1 MDNLILRNQK
11 ARKVRIDRRSGAPW
25 RCIVL
30 RTPQQC
36 RALLVAA
43 VLLAFLAVS
52 AAQQTD
58 QPALD
63 SPAVTDSG
71 VVLHQT
77 VRRVVVDVIVTDV
90 HGNPVSGLQASDFH
104 LNEDG
109 KKQAIRQFE
118 SHSAEEAV
126 EPAPHAGQLPAHTF
140 MNLPAAP
147 EKGPLTALLY
157 DVLNTPVDAQPYAHA
172 QMVEFLKKN
181 AGQQIA
187 IFVLSDRLRLLQGFT
202 SDSELLERAATSQA
216 TETQRTAWHE
226 GASSSAAAAPT
237 ASSGNKGPG
246 TAQQSSGPQAL
257 APGFLDA
264 QLLLKH
270 MEELEA
276 AAMLD
281 RRVDTTLEAFEEIGR
296 FLAGVSGRKNLIW
309 FSGSFPAGV
318 GPDPIDAVNSGT
330 TERFYSGRMRI
341 ASNLLNAAQVAV
353 YPVDARGLQTSSSFD
368 ASHPASHYSSMSGS
382 IQTASKAVSDNAA
395 RSAAEQATMDGL
407 ASQTGGRAFYNTN
420 GLTEALRAAAND
432 GSSYYTLIYAP
443 INSKFDGSVRKVS
456 VSVDRPGIHLAYR
469 RSYFADDMGSVTSRK
484 VAEDDG
490 GDAMRAL
497 ASAAGFGTPQ
507 AHQLLFAAHV
517 DALGAPATATPAQ
530 MESLLPYQ
538 QQAAKAAR
546 QTLIPPAKPVQ
557 LQPYAIQYAVLAGQ
571 LELPISDN
579 GAYLPH
585 LSLVAMAF
593 DADGNTLCGIDTKI
607 ADVIPSSA
615 IDDVLLN
622 GYKPVQVLFV
632 PVNAALLRLVVRDDR
647 SGRIGSMEIRLP
659 LPAAPLPSS

>member
-1 MDNLILRNQK
+1 
-11 ARKVRIDRRSGAPW
+11 VF
-25 RCIVL
+25 
-30 RTPQQC
+30 
-36 RALLVAA
+36 
-43 VLLAFLAVS
+43 LAFLAVS
-52 AAQQTD
+52 AAQNPD
-58 QPALD
+58 RLASD
-63 SPAVTDSG
+63 APAVADSG

-77 VRRVVVDVIVTDV
+77 VRRVVVDVTVTDV
-90 HGNPVSGLQASDFH
+90 HGNPVSGLQAGDFH
-104 LNEDG
+104 VNEDG
-109 KKQAIRQFE
+109 KKQTIRQFE

-140 MNLPAAP
+140 MNLPPAP
-147 EKGPLTALLY
+147 ENGPLTALLY

-172 QMVEFLKKN
+172 QMVEFLKKS
-181 AGQQIA
+181 AGHQIA

-202 SDSELLERAATSQA
+202 SDKELLERAATSQA
-216 TETQRTAWHE
+216 TETRRTAWHE
-226 GASSSAAAAPT
+226 SASSSATAAPT
-237 ASSGNKGPG
+237 ASSGNRGPG
-246 TAQQSSGPQAL
+246 SAPQTGGPQSFATG
-257 APGFLDA
+257 PLDA
-264 QLLLKH
+264 DLLLSH

-281 RRVDTTLEAFEEIGR
+281 RRVDTTLQAFEEIGR
-296 FLAGVSGRKNLIW
+296 FLAGVSGRKNMIW

-318 GPDPIDAVNSGT
+318 GPDPIDAVNSAT

-341 ASNLLNAAQVAV
+341 ACNLLNAAQVAI
-353 YPVDARGLQTSSSFD
+353 YPVDARGLQTSSFFD
-368 ASHPASHYSSMSGS
+368 AGHPASYYLPDGEYSGS
-382 IQTASKAVSDNAA
+382 MRVPIQIEMNAVSDNAA
-395 RSAAEQATMDGL
+395 RAAAEQATMDGL

-420 GLTEALRAAAND
+420 GLTDALRAAASD

-443 INSKFDGSVRKVS
+443 TNSKFDGSVRKIS
-456 VSVDRPGIHLAYR
+456 VNVDRPGIHLAYR
-469 RSYFADDMGSVTSRK
+469 RSYFADDMGSTTSRQ
-484 VAEDDG
+484 VAADDN

-517 DALGAPATATPAQ
+517 DAIGAPTAATPAQ
-530 MESLLPYQ
+530 MESLLPYLQ
-538 QQAAKAAR
+538 QVAKAAR
-546 QTLIPPAKPVQ
+546 QKLNPPDKPVQ
-557 LQPYAIQYAVLAGQ
+557 LQRYAIQYAVLAGQ

-593 DADGNTLCGIDTKI
+593 DVDGNTLCGIDTKI

-622 GYKPVQVLFV
+622 GYKPVQMLFV
-632 PVNAALLRLVVRDDR
+632 PVNAAFIRIVIRDDR

-659 LPAAPLPSS
+659 LPAAPHLST

>member
-1 MDNLILRNQK
+1 MDNLILRNRK
-11 ARKVRIDRRSGAPW
+11 AGEARIDQRSCAPW
-25 RCIVL
+25 RCFVL
-30 RTPQQC
+30 RTLQPG
-36 RALLVAA
+36 RVLLVAA
-43 VLLAFLAVS
+43 VFLAFHAVS
-52 AAQQTD
+52 AQNPD
-58 QPALD
+58 QPASD

-90 HGNPVSGLQASDFH
+90 HGNPVHGLHAGDFH

-109 KKQAIRQFE
+109 KKQTIRQFE
-118 SHSAEEAV
+118 SHSAEEAA
-126 EPAPHAGQLPAHTF
+126 EPAPHAGPLPSHTF
-140 MNLPAAP
+140 MNLPSVP

-202 SDSELLERAATSQA
+202 SDKELLERAATSQA
-216 TETQRTAWHE
+216 TETQRTAWYE
-226 GASSSAAAAPT
+226 GASSSAAAALP
-237 ASSGNKGPG
+237 ASSNNRGPG
-246 TAQQSSGPQAL
+246 TAQQNGGMQAG
-257 APGFLDA
+257 APGPVDA
-264 QLLLKH
+264 QSALKH
-270 MEELEA
+270 MEALEA

-330 TERFYSGRMRI
+330 TERFYSGRMRV

-353 YPVDARGLQTSSSFD
+353 YPVDARGLQASSFFD
-368 ASHPASHYSSMSGS
+368 ASHPTSHYSSVSGP
-382 IQTASKAVSDNAA
+382 IQTASKAVSDNATL
-395 RSAAEQATMDGL
+395 STAEQATMDGL

-420 GLTEALRAAAND
+420 GLTEALRAAASD

-443 INSKFDGSVRKVS
+443 TNSKFDGSVRKIS

-469 RSYFADDMGSVTSRK
+469 RSYFADDMGLRTSQQ
-484 VAEDDG
+484 VPTDS
-490 GDAMRAL
+490 DADALQPL

-517 DALGAPATATPAQ
+517 DAIGAPAAATPAQ

-546 QTLIPPAKPVQ
+546 QKFTPPAKPVQ

-571 LELPISDN
+571 LELPISNN

-593 DADGNTLCGIDTKI
+593 DADGDTLCGIDTKI
-607 ADVIPSSA
+607 ADVIPSLA

-622 GYKPVQVLFV
+622 GYKPVQVLFA
-632 PVNAALLRLVVRDDR
+632 PVSAALLRLVVRDDR

-659 LPAAPLPSS
+659 LPAAPHPAS